1 MRGWLVPVPVPQT
14 REFQTFKTNIEY
26 ARKMVVAGQS
36 LAAFQSPVIDVGD
49 FYRAAWVQAVGAL
62 DHWFHEELYRRVADL
77 AAQGSG
83 QMPYQLTRFELPLEQ
98 IEAVQQGSTTLADAV
113 AGHVRAKWA
122 NAALQNPRKISEALK
137 LVTNDNIWAG
147 AAAQI
152 NAWNRG
158 RTGMT
163 DQTLKKQ
170 YQTITER
177 RNKIAHEADLV
188 GGNLTQRRAIAAAD
202 ATDAIDWVER
212 IAIAVATV
220 LG

>member
-1 MRGWLVPVPVPQT
+1 VAVRHPQT
-14 REFQTFKTNIEY
+14 REFQAFKTNIEY
-26 ARKMVVAGQS
+26 ARKMVVAGKN

-77 AAQGSG
+77 AG
-83 QMPYQLTRFELPLEQ
+83 QTDGALPYQLTRFELPLEKVEQ
-98 IEAVQQGSTTLADAV
+98 VRRGTLTLADAV
-113 AGHVRAKWA
+113 ADHVRTKWA
-122 NAALQNPRKISEALK
+122 NASLQNPRKISEALR
-137 LVTNDNIWAG
+137 LVTEENIWAK
-147 AAAQI
+147 AASQL
-152 NAWNRG
+152 NEWNHG
-158 RTGMT
+158 RTAMT

-177 RNKIAHEADLV
+177 RNKIAHESDLLA
-188 GGNLTQRRAIAAAD
+188 GDLKKRRAISDAD

-212 IAIAVATV
+212 IALAIATT